1 MKKLIS
7 LSLSAMLALGLA
19 ACSGQS
25 DELVL
30 TMGELALPDSSEATV
45 DTVAQAVSDS
55 LGGGFETIQVGTGD
69 NSVSVG
75 LSSTGVGDL
84 ASKADSGDEEA
95 VAEWQALADSVT
107 SVCSSIRID
116 LDDAGLT
123 VMSIAF
129 TVTNDLDSDYVLL
142 TVQDGSV
149 VFDVLDGFP
158 GVDF

>member
-1 MKKLIS
+1 M
-7 LSLSAMLALGLA
+7 
-19 ACSGQS
+19 
-25 DELVL
+25 
-30 TMGELALPDSSEATV
+30 
-45 DTVAQAVSDS
+45 
-55 LGGGFETIQVGTGD
+55 
-69 NSVSVG
+69 SVG

-107 SVCSSIRID
+107 SVCSTIRSD
-116 LDDAGLT
+116 LDDAGLND
-123 VMSIAF
+123 MSIAF